1 MARGA
6 ATAFLARM
14 AASGPRAANVRRFR
28 FASFSRYSSAS
39 SVADASGD
47 PTPSPVLADPEDALG
62 EERTGEGVVTRRHT
76 LGKSLTFIDVTCRS
90 GGADDD
96 DPSSS
101 SHFVFVKAFGKV
113 GKAVRI
119 GATIRF
125 TGRELTPSRPRE
137 RDAIAS
143 RPGSYAVS
151 VPPGGV
157 ELLAATPASEIA
169 NAAPF
174 ADPKRRAV
182 RPNLGGTQRRAAGP
196 IAVVGTAAA
205 GSSPRPVAQ
214 LCKSLVSRG
223 TCGDPNCVR
232 RHDASEAELEQVGTT
247 TVGPCY
253 LPLLTA
259 ITYYEQVR
267 VSKRASAARAAAAVA
282 RERDPDD
289 PHATENKASKQDSD
303 RIFADWIVRTFRLR
317 GADAAEKRAT
327 AAAAGDLGRRRVGDT
342 SDDTSDDTSYDTSV
356 DAFDDWSDKRHRV
369 ADVAGGGGVL
379 SFELHVRHGLG
390 ATLCDP
396 AAVSV
401 SARQLN
407 TWKNLRKRASR
418 AGVGSPEHNA
428 WRRADAWV
436 RTAAEEGTRRRREHA
451 ERVLR
456 YADVSDVDDADWSDD
471 DESAVAGSEARAS
484 TRASSDD
491 ATFEHLASEFWGD
504 LDGPLG
510 DAIARCDVL
519 VGMHPDQAT
528 EPVVDAAIALGKP
541 FAVVPCCVFPELFPD
556 RRTPRTAPP
565 FGRTSSLWTTSSP
578 NTQTPSSGTCR
589 SRAGTGWCTGC
600 DERVVRSK
608 SV

>member
-47 PTPSPVLADPEDALG
+47 PTPSPVLADPEDVLG

-96 DPSSS
+96 EPSSS

-174 ADPKRRAV
+174 ADPKRRTV
-182 RPNLGGTQRRAAGP
+182 RPNLGGTRRRAAGP
-196 IAVVGTAAA
+196 IAVLGTAAA

-267 VSKRASAARAAAAVA
+267 VSKMASAARAAAAVA

-327 AAAAGDLGRRRVGDT
+327 AAAAGDLGRRWVGDT
-342 SDDTSDDTSYDTSV
+342 SDDTSDDTSV

-436 RTAAEEGTRRRREHA
+436 RTASEEGTRRRREHA

-456 YADVSDVDDADWSDD
+456 YADVSDVDDADWFGD
-471 DESAVAGSEARAS
+471 DESAVAGSEAHAS

-556 RRTPRTAPP
+556 RRTADGAPVRTYVEFVDYLVAKHPDAKLGYLP
-565 FGRTSSLWTTSSP
+565 FKGR
-578 NTQTPSSGTCR
+578 N
-589 SRAGTGWCTGC
+589 
-600 DERVVRSK
+600 RVVYRL
-608 SV
+608 

>member
-28 FASFSRYSSAS
+28 FASFGRCSSAS

-47 PTPSPVLADPEDALG
+47 PTPSPVLADPEDVLG

-157 ELLAATPASEIA
+157 ELLAAVPASEIA
-169 NAAPF
+169 NAAPLF
-174 ADPKRRAV
+174 ANPV
-182 RPNLGGTQRRAAGP
+182 RPDLGGTRRRAAGP
-196 IAVVGTAAA
+196 IAVVGSSGSA
-205 GSSPRPVAQ
+205 GSSPRGRPVAQ
-214 LCKSLVSRG
+214 LCKSLLSRG
-223 TCGDPNCVR
+223 VCGDPNCVR
-232 RHDASEAELEQVGTT
+232 RHDASDAELER
-247 TVGPCY
+247 
-253 LPLLTA
+253 
-259 ITYYEQVR
+259 VR
-267 VSKRASAARAAAAVA
+267 ASKRRSAARSEAAVA
-282 RERDPDD
+282 RERDLND
-289 PHATENKASKQDSD
+289 PHATETKASKQDSD
-303 RIFADWIVRTFRLR
+303 GIFADWIVRTFRLR

-327 AAAAGDLGRRRVGDT
+327 AAAAGDLGRRRRVGATSGDT
-342 SDDTSDDTSYDTSV
+342 SDDTSDDTSEDTSG
-356 DAFDDWSDKRHRV
+356 DAFDGLSDKRHRV

-436 RTAAEEGTRRRREHA
+436 RTASEEGTRRRREHA

-510 DAIARCDVL
+510 EAIARCDVL

-528 EPVVDAAIALGKP
+528 EPVVDAAIALDKP

-556 RRTPRTAPP
+556 RRTADGAPVRTYVEFVDYLVAKHPDAKLGYLP
-565 FGRTSSLWTTSSP
+565 FKGR
-578 NTQTPSSGTCR
+578 N
-589 SRAGTGWCTGC
+589 
-600 DERVVRSK
+600 RVVYRL
-608 SV
+608 

>member
-47 PTPSPVLADPEDALG
+47 PTPSPVLADPEDVLG

-174 ADPKRRAV
+174 ADPKRRTV
-182 RPNLGGTQRRAAGP
+182 RPNLGGTRRRAAGP
-196 IAVVGTAAA
+196 IAVLGTAAA

-267 VSKRASAARAAAAVA
+267 VSKMASAARAAAAVA

-327 AAAAGDLGRRRVGDT
+327 AAAAGDLGRRRVGYT
-342 SDDTSDDTSYDTSV
+342 SDDTSGDTSDDTSV

-436 RTAAEEGTRRRREHA
+436 RTASEEGTRRRREHA

-471 DESAVAGSEARAS
+471 DESAVAGSEAHAS

-556 RRTPRTAPP
+556 RRTADGAPVRTYVEFVDYLVAKHPDAKLGYLP
-565 FGRTSSLWTTSSP
+565 FKGR
-578 NTQTPSSGTCR
+578 N
-589 SRAGTGWCTGC
+589 
-600 DERVVRSK
+600 RVVYRL
-608 SV
+608 

>member
-47 PTPSPVLADPEDALG
+47 PTPSPVLADPEDVLG

-76 LGKSLTFIDVTCRS
+76 LGKSLTFIDVTCLS

-182 RPNLGGTQRRAAGP
+182 CPNLGGTRRRAAGP

-247 TVGPCY
+247 TVGPRY

-267 VSKRASAARAAAAVA
+267 VSKMASAARAAAAVA

-342 SDDTSDDTSYDTSV
+342 SDDTSV
-356 DAFDDWSDKRHRV
+356 DAFDDVSDKRHRV

-436 RTAAEEGTRRRREHA
+436 RTASEEGTRRRREHA

-556 RRTPRTAPP
+556 RRTADGAPVRTYVEFVDYLVAKHPDAKLGYLP
-565 FGRTSSLWTTSSP
+565 FKGR
-578 NTQTPSSGTCR
+578 N
-589 SRAGTGWCTGC
+589 
-600 DERVVRSK
+600 RVVYRL
-608 SV
+608 

>member
-28 FASFSRYSSAS
+28 FASFGRCSSAS

-47 PTPSPVLADPEDALG
+47 PTPSPVLADPEDVLG

-182 RPNLGGTQRRAAGP
+182 RPNLGGTRRRAAGP
-196 IAVVGTAAA
+196 IAVVGTTAA

-247 TVGPCY
+247 TVGPRY

-267 VSKRASAARAAAAVA
+267 VSKMASAARAAAAVA

-342 SDDTSDDTSYDTSV
+342 SDDTSDDTSV

-456 YADVSDVDDADWSDD
+456 YADVSDVDDADWFDD

-510 DAIARCDVL
+510 EAIARCDVL

-556 RRTPRTAPP
+556 RRTADGAPVRTYVEFVDYLVAKHPDAKLGYLP
-565 FGRTSSLWTTSSP
+565 FKGR
-578 NTQTPSSGTCR
+578 N
-589 SRAGTGWCTGC
+589 
-600 DERVVRSK
+600 RVVYRL
-608 SV
+608 

>member
-28 FASFSRYSSAS
+28 FASFGRCSSAS

-47 PTPSPVLADPEDALG
+47 PTPSPVLADPEDVLG

-119 GATIRF
+119 GATIRY

-174 ADPKRRAV
+174 AYPKRRAV

-267 VSKRASAARAAAAVA
+267 VSKMASAARAAAAVA

-303 RIFADWIVRTFRLR
+303 RIFADWIVRTFGLR

-327 AAAAGDLGRRRVGDT
+327 AAAAGDLGRRRHGGDTSEDCMADDT
-342 SDDTSDDTSYDTSV
+342 SDDTSDDCV
-356 DAFDDWSDKRHRV
+356 SDKRHRV

-436 RTAAEEGTRRRREHA
+436 RTASEEGTRRRREHA

-456 YADVSDVDDADWSDD
+456 YADVSDVDDADWFDD

-510 DAIARCDVL
+510 EAIARCDVL

-541 FAVVPCCVFPELFPD
+541 FAVVPCCVFPELFPA
-556 RRTPRTAPP
+556 RRTADGSPVRTYVEFVDYLVAKHPDAKLAYLP
-565 FGRTSSLWTTSSP
+565 FKGR
-578 NTQTPSSGTCR
+578 N
-589 SRAGTGWCTGC
+589 
-600 DERVVRSK
+600 RVVYRL
-608 SV
+608 

>member
-28 FASFSRYSSAS
+28 FASFGRCSSAS

-47 PTPSPVLADPEDALG
+47 PTPSPVLADPEDVLG

-182 RPNLGGTQRRAAGP
+182 RPNLGGTRRRAAGP
-196 IAVVGTAAA
+196 IAVVGTTAA

-247 TVGPCY
+247 TVGPRY

-342 SDDTSDDTSYDTSV
+342 SDDTSDDTSV

-456 YADVSDVDDADWSDD
+456 YADVSDVDDADWFDD

-556 RRTPRTAPP
+556 RRTADGAPVRTYVEFVDYLVAKHPDAKLGYLP
-565 FGRTSSLWTTSSP
+565 FKGR
-578 NTQTPSSGTCR
+578 N
-589 SRAGTGWCTGC
+589 
-600 DERVVRSK
+600 RVVYRL
-608 SV
+608 

>member
-47 PTPSPVLADPEDALG
+47 PTPSPVLADPEDVLG

-113 GKAVRI
+113 GKAVRV

-143 RPGSYAVS
+143 RPGSYSVS

-157 ELLAATPASEIA
+157 ELLAAVPASEIA
-169 NAAPF
+169 NAAPLF
-174 ADPKRRAV
+174 ANPERRRV
-182 RPNLGGTQRRAAGP
+182 RPDVDGTQPRRAAGP
-196 IAVVGTAAA
+196 IAVVGSAHTA
-205 GSSPRPVAQ
+205 GSSPRGRPVAQ
-214 LCKSLVSRG
+214 LCKSLLSRG
-223 TCGDPNCVR
+223 VCGDPNCVR
-232 RHDASEAELEQVGTT
+232 RHDASDAELER
-247 TVGPCY
+247 
-253 LPLLTA
+253 
-259 ITYYEQVR
+259 VR
-267 VSKRASAARAAAAVA
+267 ASKRRSAARSEAAVA
-282 RERDPDD
+282 RERDLND
-289 PHATENKASKQDSD
+289 PHATETKASKQDSD
-303 RIFADWIVRTFRLR
+303 GIFADWIVRTFRLR

-327 AAAAGDLGRRRVGDT
+327 AAAAGDLGRRRRVGATSGDT
-342 SDDTSDDTSYDTSV
+342 SDDTSDDTSEDTSG
-356 DAFDDWSDKRHRV
+356 DAFDGLSDKRHRV

-428 WRRADAWV
+428 WQRADAWV

-456 YADVSDVDDADWSDD
+456 YADVSDVSDVSDVGWSDD
-471 DESAVAGSEARAS
+471 DESAVASPEARAS

-510 DAIARCDVL
+510 EAIARCDVL

-528 EPVVDAAIALGKP
+528 EPVVDAAIALDKP

-556 RRTPRTAPP
+556 RRTADGAPVRTYVEFVDYLVAKHPDAKLGYLP
-565 FGRTSSLWTTSSP
+565 FKGR
-578 NTQTPSSGTCR
+578 N
-589 SRAGTGWCTGC
+589 
-600 DERVVRSK
+600 RVVYRL
-608 SV
+608 

>member
-28 FASFSRYSSAS
+28 FASFGRCSSAS

-47 PTPSPVLADPEDALG
+47 PTPSPVLADPEDVLG

-182 RPNLGGTQRRAAGP
+182 RPNLGGTRRRAAGP
-196 IAVVGTAAA
+196 IAVVGTTAA

-247 TVGPCY
+247 TVGPRY

-267 VSKRASAARAAAAVA
+267 VSKMASAARAAAAVA

-342 SDDTSDDTSYDTSV
+342 SDDTSDDTSV

-504 LDGPLG
+504 LDSPLG
-510 DAIARCDVL
+510 EAIARCDVL

-528 EPVVDAAIALGKP
+528 EPVVDAAIALDKP

-556 RRTPRTAPP
+556 RRTADGAPVRTYVEFVDYLVAKHPDAKLGYLP
-565 FGRTSSLWTTSSP
+565 FKGR
-578 NTQTPSSGTCR
+578 N
-589 SRAGTGWCTGC
+589 
-600 DERVVRSK
+600 RVVYRL
-608 SV
+608 

>member
-1 MARGA
+1 MV
-6 ATAFLARM
+6 
-14 AASGPRAANVRRFR
+14 GP
-28 FASFSRYSSAS
+28 
-39 SVADASGD
+39 
-47 PTPSPVLADPEDALG
+47 T
-62 EERTGEGVVTRRHT
+62 
-76 LGKSLTFIDVTCRS
+76 
-90 GGADDD
+90 
-96 DPSSS
+96 
-101 SHFVFVKAFGKV
+101 
-113 GKAVRI
+113 
-119 GATIRF
+119 
-125 TGRELTPSRPRE
+125 
-137 RDAIAS
+137 
-143 RPGSYAVS
+143 
-151 VPPGGV
+151 
-157 ELLAATPASEIA
+157 
-169 NAAPF
+169 
-174 ADPKRRAV
+174 
-182 RPNLGGTQRRAAGP
+182 AAGP
-196 IAVVGTAAA
+196 
-205 GSSPRPVAQ
+205 SPRPVAQ

-247 TVGPCY
+247 TVGPRY

-267 VSKRASAARAAAAVA
+267 VSKMASAARAAAAVA

-327 AAAAGDLGRRRVGDT
+327 AAAAGDLGRRRHGG
-342 SDDTSDDTSYDTSV
+342 DTSYDTL
-356 DAFDDWSDKRHRV
+356 DDMSDDFVSDKRHRV

-407 TWKNLRKRASR
+407 TGKNLRKRASR

-510 DAIARCDVL
+510 EAIARCDVL

-556 RRTPRTAPP
+556 RRTADGAPVRTYVEFVDYLVAKHPDAKLGYLP
-565 FGRTSSLWTTSSP
+565 FKGR
-578 NTQTPSSGTCR
+578 N
-589 SRAGTGWCTGC
+589 
-600 DERVVRSK
+600 RVVYRL
-608 SV
+608 

>member
-39 SVADASGD
+39 SVASGD
-47 PTPSPVLADPEDALG
+47 PTPSPVLADPEDVLG

-113 GKAVRI
+113 GKAVRV

-143 RPGSYAVS
+143 RPGSYSVS

-157 ELLAATPASEIA
+157 ELLAAVPASEIA
-169 NAAPF
+169 NAAPY
-174 ADPKRRAV
+174 
-182 RPNLGGTQRRAAGP
+182 LGGTRREPAAGP
-196 IAVVGTAAA
+196 IAVVGSAN
-205 GSSPRPVAQ
+205 SSPRPVAR

-223 TCGDPNCVR
+223 ACGDPDCVR
-232 RHDASEAELEQVGTT
+232 RHDASEAELVR
-247 TVGPCY
+247 
-253 LPLLTA
+253 
-259 ITYYEQVR
+259 VR
-267 VSKRASAARAAAAVA
+267 VSKRASRSRSKAAVA
-282 RERDPDD
+282 REVDPDD
-289 PHATENKASKQDSD
+289 PHATETKAGKRLSD
-303 RIFADWIVRTFRLR
+303 GIFADWIVRTFRLR
-317 GADAAEKRAT
+317 GAGAAEKRAT
-327 AAAAGDLGRRRVGDT
+327 AAAAGDLGRRRVGATSGDM
-342 SDDTSDDTSYDTSV
+342 SDDTSDDTLEGDTSDDTLEDTSEDASE
-356 DAFDDWSDKRHRV
+356 DAFDGLSDKRHRV

-418 AGVGSPEHNA
+418 AGVGSPEHDA
-428 WRRADAWV
+428 WQRADAWV

-456 YADVSDVDDADWSDD
+456 YADVSDVSDVSDVGWSDD
-471 DESAVAGSEARAS
+471 DESAVASPEARAS

-510 DAIARCDVL
+510 EAIARCDVL

-528 EPVVDAAIALGKP
+528 EPMVDAAIALGKP

-556 RRTPRTAPP
+556 RRTADGAPVRTYVQFVDYLVAKHPDAKLGYLP
-565 FGRTSSLWTTSSP
+565 FKGR
-578 NTQTPSSGTCR
+578 N
-589 SRAGTGWCTGC
+589 
-600 DERVVRSK
+600 RVVYRL
-608 SV
+608 

>member
-113 GKAVRI
+113 GKAVRV

-143 RPGSYAVS
+143 RPGSYSVS

-157 ELLAATPASEIA
+157 ELLAAVPASEIA
-169 NAAPF
+169 NAAPLF
-174 ADPKRRAV
+174 ANPV
-182 RPNLGGTQRRAAGP
+182 RPDVDGTQPRRAAGP
-196 IAVVGTAAA
+196 IAVVGSAHTA
-205 GSSPRPVAQ
+205 GSSPRGRPVAQ
-214 LCKSLVSRG
+214 LCKSLLSRG
-223 TCGDPNCVR
+223 VCGDPNCVR
-232 RHDASEAELEQVGTT
+232 RHDASDAELER
-247 TVGPCY
+247 
-253 LPLLTA
+253 
-259 ITYYEQVR
+259 VR
-267 VSKRASAARAAAAVA
+267 ASKRRSAARSEAAVA

-289 PHATENKASKQDSD
+289 PHATETKASKQDSD
-303 RIFADWIVRTFRLR
+303 RIFADWIVQTFRLR
-317 GADAAEKRAT
+317 GAGEAEKEAT
-327 AAAAGDLGRRRVGDT
+327 AAAAGDLGRRRVGATSGDTSGDT
-342 SDDTSDDTSYDTSV
+342 SDDTSGDTSEDTSG
-356 DAFDDWSDKRHRV
+356 DAFDGLSDKRHRV

-428 WRRADAWV
+428 WQRADAWV

-456 YADVSDVDDADWSDD
+456 YADVSDVSDVGWSDD
-471 DESAVAGSEARAS
+471 DESAVASPEARAS

-510 DAIARCDVL
+510 EAIARCDVL

-556 RRTPRTAPP
+556 RRTADGAPVRTYVEFVDYLVAKHPDAKLGYLP
-565 FGRTSSLWTTSSP
+565 FKGR
-578 NTQTPSSGTCR
+578 N
-589 SRAGTGWCTGC
+589 
-600 DERVVRSK
+600 RVVYRL
-608 SV
+608 

>member
-28 FASFSRYSSAS
+28 FASFGRCSSAS

-47 PTPSPVLADPEDALG
+47 PTPSPVLADPEDVLG

-76 LGKSLTFIDVTCRS
+76 LGKSLTFIDVTCRA

-182 RPNLGGTQRRAAGP
+182 RPNLGGTRRRAAGP
-196 IAVVGTAAA
+196 IAVVGTTAA

-247 TVGPCY
+247 TVGPRY

-267 VSKRASAARAAAAVA
+267 VSKMASAARAAAAVA

-342 SDDTSDDTSYDTSV
+342 SDDTSDDTSV

-510 DAIARCDVL
+510 EAIARCDVL

-556 RRTPRTAPP
+556 RRTADGAPVRTYVEFVDYLVAKHPDAKLGYLP
-565 FGRTSSLWTTSSP
+565 FKGR
-578 NTQTPSSGTCR
+578 N
-589 SRAGTGWCTGC
+589 
-600 DERVVRSK
+600 RVVYRL
-608 SV
+608 

>member
-28 FASFSRYSSAS
+28 FASFGRCSSAS

-47 PTPSPVLADPEDALG
+47 PTPSPVLADPEDVLG

-182 RPNLGGTQRRAAGP
+182 RPNLGGTRRRAAGP
-196 IAVVGTAAA
+196 IAVVGTTAA

-247 TVGPCY
+247 TVGPRY

-267 VSKRASAARAAAAVA
+267 VSKMASAARAAAAVA

-342 SDDTSDDTSYDTSV
+342 SDDTSDDTSV

-418 AGVGSPEHNA
+418 TGVGSPEHNA
-428 WRRADAWV
+428 WQRADAWV

-510 DAIARCDVL
+510 EAIARCDVL

-556 RRTPRTAPP
+556 RRTADGAPVRTYVEFVDYLVAKHPDAKLGYLP
-565 FGRTSSLWTTSSP
+565 FKGR
-578 NTQTPSSGTCR
+578 N
-589 SRAGTGWCTGC
+589 
-600 DERVVRSK
+600 RVVYRL
-608 SV
+608 

>member
-28 FASFSRYSSAS
+28 FASFGRCSSAS

-47 PTPSPVLADPEDALG
+47 PTPSPVLADPEDVLG
-62 EERTGEGVVTRRHT
+62 DERTGEGVVTRRHT

-125 TGRELTPSRPRE
+125 TGRELTPTRPRE
-137 RDAIAS
+137 RDAVAS
-143 RPGSYAVS
+143 RPGSYSVS

-157 ELLAATPASEIA
+157 ELLAATPAAEIA
-169 NAAPF
+169 NAARYV
-174 ADPKRRAV
+174 ADPNRAV
-182 RPNLGGTQRRAAGP
+182 ANPPTRVRPTNLRNLPHQRGP
-196 IAVVGTAAA
+196 IKGSQARSTGPS
-205 GSSPRPVAQ
+205 GSSPGAPVAQ
-214 LCKSLVSRG
+214 LCKSLVSVGR
-223 TCGDPNCVR
+223 CGDPNCVR
-232 RHDASEAELEQVGTT
+232 RHDASEAELEQV
-247 TVGPCY
+247 
-253 LPLLTA
+253 
-259 ITYYEQVR
+259 R
-267 VSKRASAARAAAAVA
+267 VAKRASAARAAAAMA
-282 RERDPDD
+282 REHDPDD
-289 PHATENKASKQDSD
+289 PHATETKASKQDSD

-327 AAAAGDLGRRRVGDT
+327 AAAAGDLGRRRHGGDTSEDCMSDDT
-342 SDDTSDDTSYDTSV
+342 SDDTSDDCV
-356 DAFDDWSDKRHRV
+356 SDKRHRV

-418 AGVGSPEHNA
+418 TGVGSPEHNA
-428 WRRADAWV
+428 WQRADAWV
-436 RTAAEEGTRRRREHA
+436 RTAGQEETRRRREHA

-456 YADVSDVDDADWSDD
+456 YADVSDVDDADWFDD

-491 ATFEHLASEFWGD
+491 ATFEHLASEFWGET
-504 LDGPLG
+504 DGPLG
-510 DAIARCDVL
+510 EAIARCDVL

-541 FAVVPCCVFPELFPD
+541 FAVVPCCVFPELFPA
-556 RRTPRTAPP
+556 RRTADGSPVRTYVEFVDYLVAKHPDAKLAYLP
-565 FGRTSSLWTTSSP
+565 FKGR
-578 NTQTPSSGTCR
+578 N
-589 SRAGTGWCTGC
+589 
-600 DERVVRSK
+600 RVVYRL
-608 SV
+608 

>member
-28 FASFSRYSSAS
+28 FASFGRCSSAS

-47 PTPSPVLADPEDALG
+47 PTPSPVLADPEDVLG

-182 RPNLGGTQRRAAGP
+182 RPNLGGTRRRAAGP
-196 IAVVGTAAA
+196 IAVVGTTAA

-247 TVGPCY
+247 TVGPRY

-267 VSKRASAARAAAAVA
+267 VSKMASAARAAAAVA

-342 SDDTSDDTSYDTSV
+342 SDDTSDDTSV

-428 WRRADAWV
+428 WRRAGAWV

-510 DAIARCDVL
+510 EAIARCDVL

-556 RRTPRTAPP
+556 RRTADGAPVRTYVEFVDYLVAKHPDAKLGYLP
-565 FGRTSSLWTTSSP
+565 FKGR
-578 NTQTPSSGTCR
+578 N
-589 SRAGTGWCTGC
+589 
-600 DERVVRSK
+600 RVVYRL
-608 SV
+608 

>member
-28 FASFSRYSSAS
+28 FASFGRCSSAS

-47 PTPSPVLADPEDALG
+47 PTPSPVLADPEDVLG

-182 RPNLGGTQRRAAGP
+182 RPNLGGTRRRAAGP
-196 IAVVGTAAA
+196 IAVVGTTAA

-232 RHDASEAELEQVGTT
+232 RHDASEAELEQV
-247 TVGPCY
+247 
-253 LPLLTA
+253 
-259 ITYYEQVR
+259 R
-267 VSKRASAARAAAAVA
+267 VSKMASAARAAAAVA

-342 SDDTSDDTSYDTSV
+342 SDDTSDDTSV

-510 DAIARCDVL
+510 EAIARCDVL

-556 RRTPRTAPP
+556 RRTADGAPVRTYVEFVDYLVAKHPDAKLGYLP
-565 FGRTSSLWTTSSP
+565 FKGR
-578 NTQTPSSGTCR
+578 N
-589 SRAGTGWCTGC
+589 
-600 DERVVRSK
+600 RVVYRL
-608 SV
+608 

>member
-28 FASFSRYSSAS
+28 FASFGRCSSAS

-47 PTPSPVLADPEDALG
+47 PTPSPVLADPEDVLG

-182 RPNLGGTQRRAAGP
+182 RPNLGGTRRRAAGP
-196 IAVVGTAAA
+196 IAVVGTTAA

-247 TVGPCY
+247 TVGPRY

-267 VSKRASAARAAAAVA
+267 VSKMASAARAAAAVA

-342 SDDTSDDTSYDTSV
+342 SDDTSDDTSV

-428 WRRADAWV
+428 WRRADVWV

-510 DAIARCDVL
+510 EAIARCDVL

-556 RRTPRTAPP
+556 RRTADGAPVRTYVEFVDYLVAKHPDAKLGYLP
-565 FGRTSSLWTTSSP
+565 FKGR
-578 NTQTPSSGTCR
+578 N
-589 SRAGTGWCTGC
+589 
-600 DERVVRSK
+600 RVVYRL
-608 SV
+608 

>member
-28 FASFSRYSSAS
+28 FASFGRCSSAS

-47 PTPSPVLADPEDALG
+47 PTPSPVLADPEDVLG

-182 RPNLGGTQRRAAGP
+182 RPNLGGTRRRAAGP
-196 IAVVGTAAA
+196 IAVVGTTAA

-232 RHDASEAELEQVGTT
+232 RHDTSEAELEQVGTT
-247 TVGPCY
+247 TVGPRY

-267 VSKRASAARAAAAVA
+267 VSKMASAARAAAAVA

-342 SDDTSDDTSYDTSV
+342 SDDTSDDTSV

-510 DAIARCDVL
+510 EAIARCDVL

-556 RRTPRTAPP
+556 RRTADGAPVRTYVEFVDYLVAKHPDAKLGYLP
-565 FGRTSSLWTTSSP
+565 FKGR
-578 NTQTPSSGTCR
+578 N
-589 SRAGTGWCTGC
+589 
-600 DERVVRSK
+600 RVVYRL
-608 SV
+608 

>member
-47 PTPSPVLADPEDALG
+47 PTPSPVLADPEDVLG

-174 ADPKRRAV
+174 ADPERRTV
-182 RPNLGGTQRRAAGP
+182 RPNLGGTRRRAAGP
-196 IAVVGTAAA
+196 IAVLGTAAA

-436 RTAAEEGTRRRREHA
+436 RTASEEGTRRRREHA

-556 RRTPRTAPP
+556 RRTADGAPVRTYVEFVDYLVAKHPDAKLGYLP
-565 FGRTSSLWTTSSP
+565 FKGR
-578 NTQTPSSGTCR
+578 N
-589 SRAGTGWCTGC
+589 
-600 DERVVRSK
+600 RVVYRL
-608 SV
+608 

>member
-28 FASFSRYSSAS
+28 FASFGRYSSAS

-47 PTPSPVLADPEDALG
+47 PTPSPVLADPEDVLG

-119 GATIRF
+119 GATIRY

-174 ADPKRRAV
+174 AYPKRRAV
-182 RPNLGGTQRRAAGP
+182 RPNLGGTRRRAAGP
-196 IAVVGTAAA
+196 IAVVGTTAA

-436 RTAAEEGTRRRREHA
+436 RTASEEGTRRRREHA

-456 YADVSDVDDADWSDD
+456 YADVSDVDDADWFDD

-556 RRTPRTAPP
+556 RRTADGAPVRTYVEFVDYLVAKHPDAKLGYLP
-565 FGRTSSLWTTSSP
+565 FKGR
-578 NTQTPSSGTCR
+578 N
-589 SRAGTGWCTGC
+589 
-600 DERVVRSK
+600 RVVYRL
-608 SV
+608 

>member
-28 FASFSRYSSAS
+28 FASFGRCSSAS

-47 PTPSPVLADPEDALG
+47 PTPSPVLADPEDVLG

-182 RPNLGGTQRRAAGP
+182 RPNLGGTRRRAAGP
-196 IAVVGTAAA
+196 IAVVGTTAA

-247 TVGPCY
+247 TVGPRY

-267 VSKRASAARAAAAVA
+267 VSKMASAARAAAAVA

-342 SDDTSDDTSYDTSV
+342 SDDTSDDTSV

-456 YADVSDVDDADWSDD
+456 YADVSDVSDVGWFDD
-471 DESAVAGSEARAS
+471 DESAVASPEARAS

-510 DAIARCDVL
+510 EAIARCDVL

-528 EPVVDAAIALGKP
+528 EPVVDAAIALDKP

-556 RRTPRTAPP
+556 RRTADGAPVRTYVEFVDYLVAKHPDAKLGYLP
-565 FGRTSSLWTTSSP
+565 FKGR
-578 NTQTPSSGTCR
+578 N
-589 SRAGTGWCTGC
+589 
-600 DERVVRSK
+600 RVVYRL
-608 SV
+608 

>member
-47 PTPSPVLADPEDALG
+47 PTPSPVLADPEDVLG

-182 RPNLGGTQRRAAGP
+182 RPNLGGTRRRAAGP
-196 IAVVGTAAA
+196 IAVVGSAHTA
-205 GSSPRPVAQ
+205 GSSPRGRPVAQ
-214 LCKSLVSRG
+214 LCKSLLSRG
-223 TCGDPNCVR
+223 VCGDPNCVR
-232 RHDASEAELEQVGTT
+232 RHDASDAELER
-247 TVGPCY
+247 
-253 LPLLTA
+253 
-259 ITYYEQVR
+259 VR
-267 VSKRASAARAAAAVA
+267 ASKRRSAARSEAAVA
-282 RERDPDD
+282 RERDLND
-289 PHATENKASKQDSD
+289 PHATETKASKQDSD
-303 RIFADWIVRTFRLR
+303 GIFADWIVRTFRLR

-342 SDDTSDDTSYDTSV
+342 SDDTSDDTSV

-407 TWKNLRKRASR
+407 TWKNFRKRASR

-428 WRRADAWV
+428 WQRADAWV

-510 DAIARCDVL
+510 EAIARCDVL

-556 RRTPRTAPP
+556 RRTADGAPVRTYVEFVDYLVAKHPDAKLGYLP
-565 FGRTSSLWTTSSP
+565 FKGR
-578 NTQTPSSGTCR
+578 N
-589 SRAGTGWCTGC
+589 
-600 DERVVRSK
+600 RVVYRL
-608 SV
+608 